1 MAPGRASAEN
11 SLDSDALLAKMKKI
25 VQKAMRA
32 RLYLLNQSG
41 PLTFL
46 VGGDSPE
53 HKYRVT
59 IGKQVKPVD
68 LSYIPQLVNSR
79 CSHPV
84 LCRQGK
90 HTLICLHFGGMSK
103 RMCIKATW

>member
-1 MAPGRASAEN
+1 MGSGRASADS
-11 SLDSDALLAKMKKI
+11 SLDSDALAKMKKT

-59 IGKQVKPVD
+59 IGKQVRSNFSRKLNAPYFCFCLVFKGIRPQKCLQTPSYWLSD
-68 LSYIPQLVNSR
+68 L
-79 CSHPV
+79 
-84 LCRQGK
+84 
-90 HTLICLHFGGMSK
+90 
-103 RMCIKATW
+103 

>member
-1 MAPGRASAEN
+1 MGPGRASADS
-11 SLDSDALLAKMKKI
+11 SLDSDALAKMKKT

-59 IGKQVKPVD
+59 IGKQV
-68 LSYIPQLVNSR
+68 R
-79 CSHPV
+79 
-84 LCRQGK
+84 
-90 HTLICLHFGGMSK
+90 
-103 RMCIKATW
+103 